1 MALLTA
7 GSYGDH
13 AESAHH
19 AESASELQLRKEQ
32 RARWCAVPLVRGA
45 MDGRAHRERRH
56 ALLVR
61 VREADLRARLRRRRR
76 ASAPRANRRERA
88 QRLRQR
94 AALRGFTS

>member
-1 MALLTA
+1 MGITPSLPTTPSLP
-7 GSYGDH
+7 SLP
-13 AESAHH
+13 
-19 AESASELQLRKEQ
+19 ASCSCAKSN
-32 RARWCAVPLVRGA
+32 ARWCAVPLVRGA